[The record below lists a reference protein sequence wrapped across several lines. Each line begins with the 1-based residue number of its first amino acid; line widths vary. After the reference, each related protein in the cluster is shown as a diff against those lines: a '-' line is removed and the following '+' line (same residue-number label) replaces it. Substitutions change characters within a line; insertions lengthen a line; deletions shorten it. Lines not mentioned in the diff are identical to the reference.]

1 MPEYAVVG
9 KSIPRVDGA
18 EKVTGQARFTG
29 DLRIPGLLHVRLV
42 LSPYANARIVGID
55 TSEAEKVPGVVG
67 IYRAADLPFAEPE
80 SGNRKRDFMA
90 RDRALYH
97 GHPVVAVV
105 AESGAAAEDAVAL
118 VDVEY
123 DPQDAAVDTLA
134 SLEPDAPKARGEKP
148 VEESAEAAMH
158 GGGGGGAAEEHEE
171 LPANVSSNLHFTR
184 GDIDAELAAADVVVE
199 NTYRTPMV
207 HQGYMEP
214 QVVAVTVDP
223 LGDITVY
230 TSTQAIFYTRNE
242 ISAALG
248 IPQNK
253 VKVVAMTIGGGFG
266 GKFMLTEALA
276 AAVAVK
282 VGRSIRLEYT
292 RMDDFLAANPAP
304 PSIWEVKLGAKKDG
318 TITAMKARV
327 IFDTGAYSG
336 SPLSIGSLLLG
347 SSYNYA
353 AIDIRGYEVLTNKTP
368 AGAYRG
374 PGAVQQAF
382 ASESTVDM
390 LAEKLGMDPF
400 ELRMKNAAGEGTLRP
415 NNVPWPK
422 IGLKECMAELEGHY
436 KALLAKKK
444 DHGTVKEGVGMAL
457 GGWPGGIEPS
467 TAICRLNGDGT
478 VSVVLGSVDLSG
490 TDTSFQQIAAEA
502 FGLTTEKVLISR
514 GDSSNAPYAGG
525 AGGSKTLYTVGA
537 AVQKAA
543 EEARRQVFDIASGI
557 LETGVDDLEMV
568 DGVIKVKGVPGKET
582 TLQKV
587 AALTMGPGSPKAPVY
602 GTGSSAITNQSPAF
616 AAHATRVAV
625 DTETGKV
632 KILDYIACQD
642 VGFAIN
648 PAEVEGQIVGG
659 VVQGIGQALYE
670 RMAYDES
677 GQITTQSFLD
687 YAIPSAG
694 HAPNIEA
701 IQVQVASQ
709 YGPYGAKGV
718 GEPPLIPCMP
728 AIANAIYDAVGARL
742 TEVPILP
749 EAIVAGMNG
758 TH

>member
-9 KSIPRVDGA
+9 RSIPRVDGE

-29 DLRIPGLLHVRLV
+29 DLRIPGLLQVRLV
-42 LSPYANARIVGID
+42 LSPYANARIVSID

-67 IYRAADLPFAEPE
+67 VYRATDLPFAEPE

-105 AESGAAAEDAVAL
+105 AETGAAAEDAVAL
-118 VDVEY
+118 VEVDY

-134 SLEPDAPKARGEKP
+134 SFAFDAPRARGEKP

-158 GGGGGGAAEEHEE
+158 GGGASSGTDEHEE

-184 GDIDAELAAADVVVE
+184 GDIEAELAAADVVVE
-199 NTYRTPMV
+199 NVYRTPMV

-242 ISAALG
+242 IAAALG
-248 IPQNK
+248 VSQSKAK
-253 VKVVAMTIGGGFG
+253 VAAMTIGGGFG
-266 GKFMLTEALA
+266 GKFMLVEALA

-282 VGRSIRLEYT
+282 VGRSVRLEYP

-304 PSIWEVKLGAKKDG
+304 PSVWEVKLGAKKDG
-318 TITAMKARV
+318 TITAMQARV

-336 SPLSIGSLLLG
+336 SPVSIGSLLLG

-374 PGAVQQAF
+374 PGAVQQTF

-400 ELRMKNAAGEGTLRP
+400 ELRSNPAADEGTLRP
-415 NNVPWPK
+415 NNVPWPA
-422 IGLKECMAELEGHY
+422 IGLKQCLAELEGRY
-436 KALLAKKK
+436 KQLVAKKK
-444 DHGTVKEGVGMAL
+444 AADSSSTVKQGVGMAL
-457 GGWPGGIEPS
+457 GGWPGGVEPA

-502 FGLTTEKVLISR
+502 FGVTTDQVLMTR
-514 GDSSNAPYAGG
+514 GDSSNAPYSGG
-525 AGGSKTLYTVGA
+525 AGGSKTLYTVGL
-537 AVQKAA
+537 AVQRAA
-543 EEARRQVFDIASGI
+543 ED
-557 LETGVDDLEMV
+557 
-568 DGVIKVKGVPGKET
+568 
-582 TLQKV
+582 
-587 AALTMGPGSPKAPVY
+587 
-602 GTGSSAITNQSPAF
+602 
-616 AAHATRVAV
+616 
-625 DTETGKV
+625 
-632 KILDYIACQD
+632 
-642 VGFAIN
+642 
-648 PAEVEGQIVGG
+648 
-659 VVQGIGQALYE
+659 
-670 RMAYDES
+670 
-677 GQITTQSFLD
+677 
-687 YAIPSAG
+687 
-694 HAPNIEA
+694 
-701 IQVQVASQ
+701 
-709 YGPYGAKGV
+709 
-718 GEPPLIPCMP
+718 
-728 AIANAIYDAVGARL
+728 
-742 TEVPILP
+742 
-749 EAIVAGMNG
+749 
-758 TH
+758 

>member
-1 MPEYAVVG
+1 
-9 KSIPRVDGA
+9 
-18 EKVTGQARFTG
+18 
-29 DLRIPGLLHVRLV
+29 
-42 LSPYANARIVGID
+42 
-55 TSEAEKVPGVVG
+55 
-67 IYRAADLPFAEPE
+67 
-80 SGNRKRDFMA
+80 
-90 RDRALYH
+90 
-97 GHPVVAVV
+97 
-105 AESGAAAEDAVAL
+105 
-118 VDVEY
+118 
-123 DPQDAAVDTLA
+123 
-134 SLEPDAPKARGEKP
+134 
-148 VEESAEAAMH
+148 
-158 GGGGGGAAEEHEE
+158 
-171 LPANVSSNLHFTR
+171 
-184 GDIDAELAAADVVVE
+184 
-199 NTYRTPMV
+199 
-207 HQGYMEP
+207 MEP

-242 ISAALG
+242 IAAALG
-248 IPQNK
+248 VPHSK

-266 GKFMLTEALA
+266 GKFMLVEALA

-327 IFDTGAYSG
+327 VFDTGAYSG

-400 ELRMKNAAGEGTLRP
+400 ELRMKNAADEGTLRP

-422 IGLKECMAELEGHY
+422 IGLKQCLTELEGRY
-436 KALLAKKK
+436 KDLLAKKK
-444 DHGTVKEGVGMAL
+444 QGADPNSTIKQGVGMAL
-457 GGWPGGIEPS
+457 GGWPGGVEPA

-502 FGLTTEKVLISR
+502 FGVTTDQVLMTR
-514 GDSSNAPYAGG
+514 GDSSNAPYSGG
-525 AGGSKTLYTVGA
+525 AGGSKTLYTVGL

-543 EEARRQVFDIASGI
+543 EDAKYQVLQIASGI
-557 LETGVDDLEMV
+557 LEADLDDLEIV
-568 DGVIKVKGVPGKET
+568 DGVVQVKGVPERQT
-582 TLQKV
+582 TLQKI
-587 AALTMGPGSPKAPVY
+587 ASLTMGPGSPKEPVY
-602 GTGSSAITNQSPAF
+602 GKGSSAITNQSPAF

-625 DTETGKV
+625 DTETGKIE
-632 KILDYIACQD
+632 ILDYVAVQD

-659 VVQGIGQALYE
+659 IVQGIGQALYE
-670 RMAYDES
+670 RMAYDET
-677 GQITTQSFLD
+677 GQITTQSFQD
-687 YAIPSAG
+687 YALPAAM
-694 HAPNIEA
+694 HVPNIEA
-701 IQVQVASQ
+701 IQVEVASQ

-728 AIANAIYDAVGARL
+728 AIANAIHDAVGVRP

-749 EAIVAGMNG
+749 PAIIAGMNG
-758 TH
+758 MNGKN